1 MTKTYTSFFIAL
13 LALVAIHP
21 ASSFAGNED
30 RAGQAGAT
38 ELLINP
44 WARSAGWGGANA
56 ANSIGAEAAFMN
68 VAGIA
73 FTDKTEFAFTN
84 TSWLKGT
91 DVSINSFALNQKM
104 GESSV
109 LGINMMSVGFGDVPV
124 TTTDLPEGTGA
135 RFSPRLMNLGIAYS
149 KAFSSSIYGGLNL
162 KVISEGISNASAQGI
177 ALDAGIQYVT
187 GLGVAKDGK
196 KNTNNVRFGIALK
209 NVGPPIRY
217 TGDGLSFKGTVL
229 STGTNLTVQHRAE
242 RFELPSLV
250 NIGASYDYKVND
262 PLSITFAG
270 TFTSNSFSRDAFQ
283 FGVEA
288 EYTKYF
294 MLRVGYNQEAKS
306 KSQYFADLQHA
317 YAGPTAGF
325 SLNLPIGKEGSTRSF
340 AIDYSVR
347 FTNVFDNVHSIG
359 ARINL

>member
-1 MTKTYTSFFIAL
+1 MTKTFKSFLFL
-13 LALVAIHP
+13 TLALSALQSVVI
-21 ASSFAGNED
+21 AGNED

-44 WARSAGWGGANA
+44 WARSAGWGGANS
-56 ANSIGAEAAFMN
+56 ANSVGAEAAFMN

-73 FTDKTEFAFTN
+73 FTEKTEFAFTN

-91 DVSINSFALNQKM
+91 DVSINSFALTQKM

-109 LGINMMSVGFGDVPV
+109 IGLSMMSVGFGDIPV
-124 TTTDLPEGTGA
+124 TTTDLPEGNGA
-135 RFSPRLMNLGIAYS
+135 RFSPRLMNLGLAYS

-162 KVISEGISNASAQGI
+162 KVVSEGISNASAQGI

-217 TGDGLSFKGTVL
+217 SGDGLSFKGVVL
-229 STGTNLTVQHRAE
+229 ATGTNLTVQHRAE

-250 NIGASYDYKVND
+250 NIGAAYDYKVID
-262 PLSITFAG
+262 PLNLTFAG

-288 EYTKYF
+288 NYLNYF
-294 MLRVGYNQEAKS
+294 MLRLGYNQEAKS
-306 KSQYFADLQHA
+306 KSQYFSDLQHA

-325 SLNLPIGKEGSTRSF
+325 SLNLPLGKEGTSRSF
-340 AIDYSVR
+340 ALDYSVR
-347 FTNVFDNVHSIG
+347 FTNVFDNIHSIG